1 MAGRGEAARPPV
13 ASRDRARP
21 GAVASTLA
29 PAGGRA
35 AAPAFATGGV
45 AAERAGKG
53 TLREN
58 LTGWAFALPFVLI
71 FAIFLLGPIVATLV
85 MSFTDFGL
93 RDLRNP
99 LGTSFVGLDNYT
111 ALFGDKKFFSA
122 LFNTAYFVVVGVPL
136 TLISGLGIAV
146 LLDRGIKRFRTM
158 FRVGY
163 YLPVVTS
170 IVAIAVVWRFVLNPD
185 VGLVNMALDSIGIKG
200 PNWLANPAL
209 AMPSIIVMAV
219 WRNLGFAMVVFLA
232 GLQTIPSS
240 LYEAASIDGAGRWQA
255 FRHVTL
261 PLLRPTMLFI
271 VVITTIGY
279 LQLFEEPFVMTDGG
293 PLDRTLSIS
302 MYMFRQG
309 FEFFHQGYA
318 AAIAWV
324 LFILVAIVAFI
335 QFRILRP
342 ET

>member
-1 MAGRGEAARPPV
+1 MAGRDGAARPV
-13 ASRDRARP
+13 ASRDTLRA
-21 GAVASTLA
+21 A
-29 PAGGRA
+29 PAGSTLVEAGGA
-35 AAPAFATGGV
+35 APRPAFATGGV
-45 AAERAGKG
+45 TAADSGKG

-71 FAIFLLGPIVATLV
+71 FAIFLLGPIAATLV

-99 LGTSFVGLDNYT
+99 LGTNFVGLDNYA
-111 ALFGDKKFFSA
+111 ALVNDKKFISA
-122 LFNTAYFVVVGVPL
+122 ILNTAYFVIVGVPL
-136 TLISGLGIAV
+136 TLVAGLGIAV
-146 LLDRGIKRFRTM
+146 LLDRGIRRFRTL
-158 FRVGY
+158 FRVGF

-170 IVAIAVVWRFVLNPD
+170 IVAIAVVWRYVLNPD
-185 VGLVNMALDSIGIKG
+185 VGLVNMALDSVGVNG
-200 PNWLANPAL
+200 PDWLANPAL
-209 AMPSIIVMAV
+209 AMPSIIAMAV

-293 PLDRTLSIS
+293 PLDRTLSVS

-309 FEFFHQGYA
+309 FQFFHQGYA

-324 LFILVAIVAFI
+324 LFILVAIVAFV